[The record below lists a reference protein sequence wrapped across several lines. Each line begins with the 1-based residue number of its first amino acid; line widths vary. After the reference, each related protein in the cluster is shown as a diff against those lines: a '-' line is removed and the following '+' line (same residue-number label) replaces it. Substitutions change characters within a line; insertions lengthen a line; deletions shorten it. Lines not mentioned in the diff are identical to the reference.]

1 MKKKY
6 FEILLSLFL
15 LAFVSALLFTPIY
28 YFGEGNYAFF
38 PYCLKAGASVLS
50 YGGGIL
56 LFLLIT
62 LAILKIVF
70 AFRFELSEEKN
81 EQYNFALY
89 SIWIILGLGYSM
101 VCFASQSLIA
111 FTLGIALALSGL
123 LAFFLD
129 YHFYGQD

>member
-6 FEILLSLFL
+6 FEIILSLFL
-15 LAFVSALLFTPIY
+15 LAFVLALLFSPIY
-28 YFGEGNYAFF
+28 YVDERNCAFF
-38 PYCLKAGASVLS
+38 PYCLKAGATVLS

-56 LFLLIT
+56 LFLLAA

-70 AFRFELSEEKN
+70 AFRFDLADEKN
-81 EQYNFALY
+81 EQCNFALY
-89 SIWIILGLGYSM
+89 SLWIVLGLGYSM
-101 VCFASQSLIA
+101 ICFAAQSLIA
-111 FTLGIALALSGL
+111 FALGVALALSGL